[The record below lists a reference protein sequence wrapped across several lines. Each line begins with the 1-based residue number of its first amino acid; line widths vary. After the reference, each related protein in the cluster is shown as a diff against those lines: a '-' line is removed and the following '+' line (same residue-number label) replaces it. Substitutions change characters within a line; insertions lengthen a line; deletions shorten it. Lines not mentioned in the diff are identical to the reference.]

1 MGLKDLFSK
10 LQLQGSGTRRVH
22 TNIEDYVEIEIQE
35 GVPEERGNSGK
46 YVKVCKLSGFADV
59 DISARELSNG
69 NVVILD
75 IKPLA
80 ERSMNE
86 LKHAV
91 DEMKEIVSSMGGDIA
106 GLSEYL
112 LILTPPYM
120 KIERSVEARA
130 TDFEEAMERVRK
142 RVAK

>member
-10 LQLQGSGTRRVH
+10 FQFQGGTARSH
-22 TNIEDYVEIEIQE
+22 TNLDDYVEIEIQE
-35 GVPEERGNSGK
+35 GVPEEMGVGK

-80 ERSMNE
+80 EKSMNE

-120 KIERSVEARA
+120 KIERSIEARA

>member
-1 MGLKDLFSK
+1 
-10 LQLQGSGTRRVH
+10 
-22 TNIEDYVEIEIQE
+22 VEIEIQE
-35 GVPEERGNSGK
+35 GMPEERGSAGK
-46 YVKVCKLSGFADV
+46 YVKVCKLGGFADV

-80 ERSMNE
+80 ERSMSE

-120 KIERSVEARA
+120 KIERSTEARA